1 MIKIELIKYF
11 EIYLECDIKL
21 QECSSFDVKNKN
33 NLIKMQNQASNDYD
47 CIMLK
52 ALIAISIDLNAKNVL
67 DKSMQQL
74 NQQVIQRKK
83 DDILKLAN

>member
-1 MIKIELIKYF
+1 
-11 EIYLECDIKL
+11 
-21 QECSSFDVKNKN
+21 
-33 NLIKMQNQASNDYD
+33 MQNQASNDYD
-47 CIMLK
+47 CIMQK

>member
-1 MIKIELIKYF
+1 M
-11 EIYLECDIKL
+11 D
-21 QECSSFDVKNKN
+21 SFKSLKSEAMAV
-33 NLIKMQNQASNDYD
+33 SNDND
-47 CIMLK
+47 CIMQK

-74 NQQVIQRKK
+74 NKQVIQRKK